1 MAGILDHQGIFYQ
14 LGVLSTEQFRDS
26 ILGRNLPPPVN
37 ETLTQSGLVSKLE
50 DIGKV
55 INVPIF
61 GTTDENIPIHYN
73 EDEKMFPLGTFYRTT
88 QNVNLNPYSPQDDEY
103 ITYNLTIPPNLPK
116 PQPEGFGE
124 RDKIPY
130 PISYSTDR
138 FVLINDGDKKGVPF
152 PFNVIDTYKS
162 LNFQSES
169 SLGLVGGQQLEKT
182 VIDKIAQVED
192 EMNPNTDSTGFITEP
207 VGNMVNDYVDTIRG
221 NKQFFNT
228 LPNDAVGWN
237 EYNSS
242 NKING
247 GTPDSE
253 EGVEPTMGVE
263 IRMGSLLERTSVS
276 QVQFTFDLLNRN
288 PYRPLYNDRRLQ
300 GTSDEGTNGRYYI
313 GNEKNTNRGP
323 LVTKTFDSSDFN
335 GDIDTSG
342 NSKRTTIEGVS
353 EPFGEPNKFF
363 WTTGGEQ
370 NFNEKTLLYKTQQIV
385 NNSETEVFINQTKKF
400 FKDKKQ
406 DRLIS
411 RGNAISPLALI
422 DAEANGNYCRVWTVN
437 DRYSYFNAIRNTGLF
452 TSPDGLNGFSTTSD
466 KSSLSVLMD
475 NGIPKYHPVKAD
487 SKTTRKKFMFSLENL
502 AWADNLADLPLWE
515 IGPGDPISG
524 TKGRMMWF
532 PPYDL
537 KFDENTSANW
547 TKTDFIGRSEPVYT
561 YNNSVRSGSLSF
573 KIIVDHPRVINCY
586 KGQSND
592 LVERFFAGCVTPDDF
607 LRALEC
613 DQSQTNF
620 AEIEKKLN
628 ETKRKEVT
636 LTETKTATEDVF
648 FKTECVSAN
657 QENVESCAT
666 STNVVTESLNNTIKK
681 IREFIDVQSTETVS
695 KTVVNL
701 DSYCGLRIDALF
713 KSKFSEV
720 SPEQYTREQGETVRE
735 AIISG
740 LSDLTTEKLNSLTIK
755 VTPKGN
761 VDTDEDKDYRV
772 TANIETDIENSKEAN
787 ENDIDKTGIE
797 IDPLEA
803 INLVDN
809 LIIDESSYFEYIDA
823 NYPNYFKYISEKIK
837 YFQPGYHSMTPEGLN
852 SRLTFLNQCMKQGPS
867 IYDGGAGIQPQ
878 NLSFGRPPICILR
891 IGDFFHTKIAINSL
905 SISYEGGSGIQYDL
919 NPEGIGVQPMMA
931 NIQLSID
938 LIGGNT
944 LSGPINRLQN
954 AVSFNYYANTE
965 IYDVRSDSVV
975 DGFLQEG
982 LKLGEIKQQLV
993 GQQTLS
999 EIYDGLQKS
1008 ETINQVEQNENLDGE
1023 SEPESNKFLEL
1034 VSTDNKTIISKTVTG
1049 KPLSEL
1055 KLGKS
1060 GDTKSIIIK
1069 VKVGSED
1076 KEYKGS
1082 NDGSIVTTTDIF
1094 TDPDFKD
1101 NIVNPTSATT
1111 LNGNVETAQ
1120 TNLTNAENAYKANRN
1135 SSALRIDVKNK
1146 QKLLSD
1152 QQAILDKY
1160 LDGKTDKVEVETYI
1174 FDQTNTKIFKRTK
1187 IKKTFT
1193 VTENGLT

>member
-37 ETLTQSGLVSKLE
+37 QTLTQSGLVSKLE

-124 RDKIPY
+124 RDKTTY

-335 GDIDTSG
+335 GGVDTSG

-363 WTTGGEQ
+363 WSTGGEQ
-370 NFNEKTLLYKTQQIV
+370 NFNEKTLLYKTQQLV

-475 NGIPKYHPVKAD
+475 NGIPKYHPVKED

-547 TKTDFIGRSEPVYT
+547 TKTEFIGRSEPVYT

-586 KGQSND
+586 KGQSNN

-666 STNVVTESLNNTIKK
+666 STNVVTESLNNAIKK

-755 VTPKGN
+755 VIPKGN

-867 IYDGGAGIQPQ
+867 IYDEGAGIQPQ

-993 GQQTLS
+993 GQETLS
-999 EIYDGLQKS
+999 EIYDGLQKG

-1023 SEPESNKFLEL
+1023 SETESNKFLEL

-1060 GDTKSIIIK
+1060 GNTKYISIK

-1094 TDPDFKD
+1094 TDSVFKD
-1101 NIVNPTSATT
+1101 EIVNPTKLTEE
-1111 LNGNVETAQ
+1111 NGKVETAQ
-1120 TNLTNAENAYKANRN
+1120 TNLTNAENAYKANKN

-1146 QKLLSD
+1146 QKLLSV